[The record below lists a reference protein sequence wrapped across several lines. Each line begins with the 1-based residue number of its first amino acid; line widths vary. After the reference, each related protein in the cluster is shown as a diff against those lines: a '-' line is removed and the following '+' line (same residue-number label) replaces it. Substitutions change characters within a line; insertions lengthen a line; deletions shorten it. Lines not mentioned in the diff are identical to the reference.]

1 MISEQEAKRLAK
13 RNLSEKRYAHT
24 MNVRK
29 LAVQLAEKN
38 GVSTE
43 KASLAAILHDIAK
56 ELPRGELLQIFA
68 DNAIIAK
75 DAASRPAPV
84 WHGLAAAILAQVR
97 YGVEDEEILSAI
109 ACHTTGRAGMTK
121 LDKIIYIADMAS
133 EERTYPEAVKLRQD
147 ALENLDRA
155 VVEGLGMSIAWLKAE
170 NKPVDSATLDAYA
183 AERKQFYGGHRRE

>member
-1 MISEQEAKRLAK
+1 MISIPEAKRLAK
-13 RNLSEKRYAHT
+13 KELSDKRYQHT
-24 MNVRK
+24 LNVCR
-29 LAVQLAEKN
+29 LARQLAARN
-38 GVSTE
+38 GVDE
-43 KASLAAILHDIAK
+43 DRAALAALLHDIAK
-56 ELPRGELLQIFA
+56 EQPRAALLQIFA